1 LEAQLNDRELLDL
14 GASDKAQAQIV
25 EEGARRLTDQKFQAE
40 IQLQNLTL
48 MLADSQ
54 HRLAGLQN
62 LYTDDYPDVK
72 AQKVRIAGLEDSMT
86 VLERQLAQDN
96 TSQAQVNKR
105 LTELQ
110 SQIRAMQEKHR
121 ELELLN
127 EEMATKRLAELQ
139 RQLIVSKQALTNWTV
154 KSIDIVGLSGEAR
167 DALLANL
174 PVKLGSKLAE
184 GSVDAIAAA
193 LKKFDEHLTF
203 TVTLSGSGEAVIHI
217 ARPKI

>member
-1 LEAQLNDRELLDL
+1 MLVWQEPAQDQAQDKQRAELEALRHRVRELEAQLKDRGLLDL
-14 GASDKAQAQIV
+14 EASDKAQAQIV
-25 EEGARRLTDQKFQAE
+25 EKGARRLTDQKFQAE

-72 AQKVRIAGLEDSMT
+72 AQKVRIAGLEDSMV

-139 RQLIVSKQALTNWTV
+139 RQLIVSKQLDGEKHRHRWPLRRAARR
-154 KSIDIVGLSGEAR
+154 SARQPAGEAR
-167 DALLANL
+167 Q
-174 PVKLGSKLAE
+174 
-184 GSVDAIAAA
+184 
-193 LKKFDEHLTF
+193 
-203 TVTLSGSGEAVIHI
+203 
-217 ARPKI
+217 